1 MSAVEEL
8 TKGQF
13 DLVYNSFS
21 FVVASMLFTSIFLL
35 VSMPRVLPRY
45 RQALAISAMVTG
57 IAAYHYLRI
66 LANFEKSFVTDAV
79 GGVGTYTLAE
89 GVAFNELYRYVDWFL
104 TVPLLLVETVAILA
118 LAREEAS
125 RLLIRLVPASAL
137 MIALGYPGEIAT
149 DNLTRGIWGALST
162 IPFLYILWVLFG
174 ELTRSIERQ
183 PAPVVQNIKNLR
195 YVLVASWGV
204 YPIAYLFPMVG
215 FDGADA
221 FVLRNVGYAIA
232 DVVAKA
238 VFGLLIYK
246 IARKKSFFYDASFA
260 QVETG
265 YEADPQ
271 SAGAPR
277 SKQPVG

>member
-1 MSAVEEL
+1 MSVVDEL
-8 TKGQF
+8 SRSQF

-21 FVVASMLFTSIFLL
+21 FVIASMLFTSIFLL

-57 IAAYHYLRI
+57 IATYHYFRI
-66 LANFEKSFVTDAV
+66 LGNFAAAYVNDDPGAA
-79 GGVGTYTLAE
+79 GTFRVAE
-89 GVAFNELYRYVDWFL
+89 GVAFNEVYRYVDWLL

-118 LAREEAS
+118 LAQDQAR
-125 RLLIRLVPASAL
+125 RLLVRLVPASAL
-137 MIALGYPGEIAT
+137 MIALGYPGEVAT
-149 DNLTRGIWGALST
+149 DTLTRAVWGALST
-162 IPFLYILWVLFG
+162 IPFLFILWVLFG

-183 PAPVVQNIKNLR
+183 PAPVVRNIKNLR
-195 YVLVASWGV
+195 WVLVASWGV

-221 FVLRNVGYAIA
+221 FVARNVGYAVA

-246 IARKKSFFYDASFA
+246 IARKKSCYFDAAFA
-260 QVETG
+260 ERELGSSDAAAVARTDD
-265 YEADPQ
+265 AVPQ
-271 SAGAPR
+271 R
-277 SKQPVG
+277 V